1 MLRRW
6 LKNDGKLQTLASEVA
21 FEFPIDG
28 ATMRGRI
35 DRVVRCGSSMV
46 RLIDYKTGRNAKT
59 NKEAEE
65 DLQLA
70 SYFLALTEVEEL
82 RTLGSPKYLELAYL
96 GAFTRDGGFM
106 RGGVDPTKDEEYG
119 AKARARL
126 EGFVAGIR
134 AEEFAPS
141 PSANCQWCSFKTL
154 CPVWPEG
161 DEVAL

>member
-6 LKNDGKLQTLASEVA
+6 LAKDAGLDTLASEVA

-28 ATMRGRI
+28 AVMRGRI
-35 DRVVRCGSSMV
+35 DRVVRLGGSMV
-46 RLIDYKTGRNAKT
+46 RLIDYKTARNGKNNEEAK
-59 NKEAEE
+59 E

-70 SYFLALTEVEEL
+70 SYFLALKRVEEL
-82 RTLGSPKYLELAYL
+82 RELGEPKYLELAYL
-96 GAFTRDGGFM
+96 GSFTRDGGFW
-106 RGGVDPTKDEEYG
+106 RAGFDPTKREDFEAE
-119 AKARARL
+119 AQSRL
-126 EGFVAGIR
+126 EGFVAGIK

-141 PSANCQWCSFKTL
+141 PSADCQWCRFKTL